1 MDNICTM
8 HKMHCCTTC
17 RLKLWETEDGISRI
31 TSDGDISRGDA
42 DEYDSG
48 LYPVQRRAC
57 MKGYSE
63 LYHMYSPDRILHPLK
78 QTGSRGD
85 RQGFRPISWDEA
97 IDLYESYYES
107 SLKKAGRLG
116 YLPVLDIGGIGSFL
130 GTTLRPFGA
139 SSCGNVDAA
148 ITAALGKRC
157 RIHASRPM
165 DMMNSNYIILWS
177 SNPCV
182 TVFPIPYVIRKA
194 REKGIPI
201 TVVDCRYTESAGAFA
216 TGKNKV
222 PPLICPYPATDG
234 ALMAA
239 MSYVIYKRNL
249 HDREFIRTSC
259 FGFYP
264 NDTVTS
270 RSSETDPVTGQA
282 YYGRTYRVPEG
293 ESFEEY
299 LLGLEKE
306 HGGYHGVLEWAAGTT
321 GVDAEVIENFAIE
334 YAVSSPAFIMSRFH
348 GGAQRTYNGFYHSWM
363 MIALCAMTG
372 NLQRQGGGFGE
383 MRGDDGYTVNLPSL
397 PDEWDKQE
405 KQPILISQ
413 YGIDQVI
420 LTGTDGRPWRQ
431 LREDVQKMNGI
442 DIGGG
447 LCLDGIVKG
456 AANGNPFNQLA
467 NINKRRL
474 AWQKLDYVVTY
485 ERHMTATAAWSDLV
499 LPVTFPLENGKKF
512 DKNSAYDSD
521 IHVLNGVLEPVGE
534 GIADPEVNR
543 LIGRRFHLEK
553 PAPDYGALMKRQWDK
568 ACLDPAYQKR
578 HPAPLPDFETVV
590 QNGGASFPVKPEEVP
605 APLMEYAPGTF
616 PTETGK
622 INFYSPFLASRDRT
636 SHKINHACY
645 VPLPDGRESIQA
657 SGSRGEKGM
666 RSPSGRRYP
675 LQFITPHAPGRAN
688 SDYGNTQV
696 LKELHPHMMQIHP
709 EDAAPRNIHEND
721 LVYVY
726 TDFGCI
732 RIRAHITRSQLPG
745 VIAIE
750 QGTWYEPGGEQYRAF
765 FDAGE
770 GKAYHWT
777 PVDYGGCANTLLED
791 VKPGIFDPFIDCMG
805 FHAGGSA
812 CEVSRTL
819 PDWGD

>member
-1 MDNICTM
+1 MS
-8 HKMHCCTTC
+8 
-17 RLKLWETEDGISRI
+17 GIS
-31 TSDGDISRGDA
+31 
-42 DEYDSG
+42 
-48 LYPVQRRAC
+48 
-57 MKGYSE
+57 K
-63 LYHMYSPDRILHPLK
+63 K
-78 QTGSRGD
+78 N
-85 RQGFRPISWDEA
+85 
-97 IDLYESYYES
+97 
-107 SLKKAGRLG
+107 SL
-116 YLPVLDIGGIGSFL
+116 F
-130 GTTLRPFGA
+130 
-139 SSCGNVDAA
+139 
-148 ITAALGKRC
+148 
-157 RIHASRPM
+157 
-165 DMMNSNYIILWS
+165 
-177 SNPCV
+177 
-182 TVFPIPYVIRKA
+182 
-194 REKGIPI
+194 
-201 TVVDCRYTESAGAFA
+201 
-216 TGKNKV
+216 
-222 PPLICPYPATDG
+222 
-234 ALMAA
+234 
-239 MSYVIYKRNL
+239 
-249 HDREFIRTSC
+249 
-259 FGFYP
+259 
-264 NDTVTS
+264 
-270 RSSETDPVTGQA
+270 
-282 YYGRTYRVPEG
+282 
-293 ESFEEY
+293 
-299 LLGLEKE
+299 
-306 HGGYHGVLEWAAGTT
+306 
-321 GVDAEVIENFAIE
+321 
-334 YAVSSPAFIMSRFH
+334 
-348 GGAQRTYNGFYHSWM
+348 
-363 MIALCAMTG
+363 
-372 NLQRQGGGFGE
+372 
-383 MRGDDGYTVNLPSL
+383 
-397 PDEWDKQE
+397 
-405 KQPILISQ
+405 LISQ

-675 LQFITPHAPGRAN
+675 LQFITPHAPSRAN

-750 QGTWYEPGGEQYRAF
+750 QGTWYEPGDEQYRAF